1 MIQSHLQ
8 LINYLSLHTELT
20 TVEKKSVIIG
30 AISCWNKTQNTLR
43 NQSLKS
49 LYPNK
54 IKTILT
60 KRCIDKY

>member
-1 MIQSHLQ
+1 MIVSSSADKLFKPS
-8 LINYLSLHTELT
+8 YRTDYCG
-20 TVEKKSVIIG
+20 KKSVIIG

-60 KRCIDKY
+60 KICIDKY

>member
-1 MIQSHLQ
+1 MRFAIWERSRKVVNLS
-8 LINYLSLHTELT
+8 INIKVKFT
-20 TVEKKSVIIG
+20 IG
-30 AISCWNKTQNTLR
+30 AVDCWNKTQNTLR